1 MGWILMTKTVILLKL
16 NAVSYGAALSFLIL
30 FLVSCG
36 PQGYYHGYV
45 FDAETRKPISKVL
58 VKENSL
64 SGARSS
70 YTNKNGYFKVVNQEN
85 TSSDLIFITNGYQV
99 DTVLTRWSQHGER
112 LEHMFTDS
120 KSDTAFLTAS
130 P

>member
-1 MGWILMTKTVILLKL
+1 MTRTVILLKL
-16 NAVSYGAALSFLIL
+16 NAVSHGAALSFLML
-30 FLVSCG
+30 FFFSCG

-58 VKENSL
+58 VRENSL

-70 YTNKNGYFKVVNQEN
+70 LTNKDGYFKVANSES
-85 TSSDLIFITNGYQV
+85 TSSDLIFNAKGYKV
-99 DTVLTRWSQHGER
+99 DTILTRWSQHGER

>member
-1 MGWILMTKTVILLKL
+1 MTRTVILLKL
-16 NAVSYGAALSFLIL
+16 NAVSYGAALSFSIL

-85 TSSDLIFITNGYQV
+85 TSSDLIFTAKGYKV
-99 DTVLTRWSQHGER
+99 DTILTRWSQHGER

>member
-1 MGWILMTKTVILLKL
+1 MTKTVILLKL
-16 NAVSYGAALSFLIL
+16 NAVSHGAALSFLML
-30 FLVSCG
+30 FFFSCG

-58 VKENSL
+58 VRENSL
-64 SGARSS
+64 SRARSS
-70 YTNKNGYFKVVNQEN
+70 LTNKDGYFKVANSES
-85 TSSDLIFITNGYQV
+85 TSSDLIFNAKGYKV
-99 DTVLTRWSQHGER
+99 DTILTRWSQHGER

>member
-1 MGWILMTKTVILLKL
+1 MTRTVILLKL
-16 NAVSYGAALSFLIL
+16 NAVSHGAALSFLML
-30 FLVSCG
+30 FFFSCG

-58 VKENSL
+58 VRENSL
-64 SGARSS
+64 SRARSS
-70 YTNKNGYFKVVNQEN
+70 LTNKDGYFKVANSES
-85 TSSDLIFITNGYQV
+85 TSSDLIFNAKGYKV
-99 DTVLTRWSQHGER
+99 DTILTRWSQHGER